1 MSGEGGKSGARTYRK
16 RRRAEQE
23 RRTRERITEAA
34 VRLHGTVG
42 PARTTVSGVAKEAGV
57 QRATVYRHFPDE
69 VSLFAACSAQYWATN
84 PMPDPGAW
92 SSISDPEARLRHA
105 LGEMYAFFRHTE
117 GMLEKTSR
125 DAPLVE
131 AMARPVAEFRGYL
144 NAAAAAIIAG
154 RPERGKA
161 RRRVQA
167 VVGHA
172 VSFPTWQSLVRQQ
185 GLKDTEAVAVM
196 AALVE
201 SAGGARPAEGHEH
214 DAPPAHLDGRSPGI

>member
-1 MSGEGGKSGARTYRK
+1 MSGERSETGARIYRK

-34 VRLHGTVG
+34 VRLHGTLG
-42 PARTTVSGVAKEAGV
+42 PARTTISGVAKEAGV

-69 VSLFAACSAQYWATN
+69 LSLFAACTAHYWATN
-84 PMPDPGAW
+84 PMPDPAAW
-92 SSISDPEARLRHA
+92 SAISDCEARLRHA
-105 LGEMYAFFRHTE
+105 LGEMYAFFRRAE
-117 GMLEKTSR
+117 PMLEKTSR

-144 NAAAAAIIAG
+144 TGAAAAIIAG
-154 RPERGKA
+154 RPERGEA

-167 VVGHA
+167 AVGHA

-185 GLKDTEAVAVM
+185 GLEDAEAVAVM

-201 SAGGARPAEGHEH
+201 SAGGARPTKG
-214 DAPPAHLDGRSPGI
+214 

>member
-1 MSGEGGKSGARTYRK
+1 MSGEHGKTGARRYRK

-42 PARTTVSGVAKEAGV
+42 PARTTVSGVATEAGV

-69 VSLFAACSAQYWATN
+69 VSLFAACTAHYWATN

-92 SSISDPEARLRHA
+92 SAISDHQARLRRA
-105 LGEMYAFFRHTE
+105 LGEIYALFRRTE

-144 NAAAAAIIAG
+144 TAATAAIIAG
-154 RPERGKA
+154 RRERGQA

-167 VVGHA
+167 AVGHA

-185 GLKDTEAVAVM
+185 GLEDTEAVAVM

-201 SAGGARPAEGHEH
+201 SAGGARPTK
-214 DAPPAHLDGRSPGI
+214 R